1 MMWTR
6 KELKTRGKTT
16 FKRNYWKCVLIS
28 LVILVIAGIGGRGA
42 GGRSM
47 GSVVEDRTDSVIR
60 EFTDGENADIYYD
73 DAYYDDGELFPE
85 LNQSIWN
92 LPWIAVI
99 IFAGIFLILFLV
111 MLAVAMALA
120 ALVCNPVEVGCR
132 RFYIRNLREK
142 AIVGNIG
149 YAFDVEYKNIVKIMF
164 FRDLYL
170 LLWTLLF
177 VIPGIIKYYEY
188 RMVPY
193 ILAENPQM
201 PKNQVF
207 TESRQM
213 MDGQKWSTFLLDLS
227 FLGWDILGVM
237 TGGILTL
244 FYVQPYKDATGAA
257 LYERLRYG
265 IPREMQGAYYE
276 ERQAERQTGN
286 RAEQEETQTEN
297 WTEWQENR
305 TENEKYQEDR
315 AENQA
320 EQQESPAENEE
331 EQGGET
337 VWNTRS

>member
-1 MMWTR
+1 M
-6 KELKTRGKTT
+6 
-16 FKRNYWKCVLIS
+16 
-28 LVILVIAGIGGRGA
+28 LVRMLQTCTIA
-42 GGRSM
+42 
-47 GSVVEDRTDSVIR
+47 
-60 EFTDGENADIYYD
+60 
-73 DAYYDDGELFPE
+73 
-85 LNQSIWN
+85 
-92 LPWIAVI
+92 
-99 IFAGIFLILFLV
+99 
-111 MLAVAMALA
+111 
-120 ALVCNPVEVGCR
+120 
-132 RFYIRNLREK
+132 
-142 AIVGNIG
+142 GNIG

-207 TESRQM
+207 VESRQM

-286 RAEQEETQTEN
+286 RAE
-297 WTEWQENR
+297 
-305 TENEKYQEDR
+305 
-315 AENQA
+315 NQA
-320 EQQESPAENEE
+320 EQQESPAENQG

>member
-1 MMWTR
+1 M
-6 KELKTRGKTT
+6 
-16 FKRNYWKCVLIS
+16 F
-28 LVILVIAGIGGRGA
+28 LVI
-42 GGRSM
+42 
-47 GSVVEDRTDSVIR
+47 
-60 EFTDGENADIYYD
+60 
-73 DAYYDDGELFPE
+73 
-85 LNQSIWN
+85 
-92 LPWIAVI
+92 
-99 IFAGIFLILFLV
+99 
-111 MLAVAMALA
+111 LAVAMALA
-120 ALVCNPVEVGCR
+120 VLVYNPVEVGCR

-207 TESRQM
+207 AESRQM

-286 RAEQEETQTEN
+286 RAE
-297 WTEWQENR
+297 
-305 TENEKYQEDR
+305 
-315 AENQA
+315 NQA
-320 EQQESPAENEE
+320 EQQESPAENQG

>member
-1 MMWTR
+1 MWTR

-28 LVILVIAGIGGRGA
+28 LVLLVVAGIGGSGA

-47 GSVVEDRTDSVIR
+47 DSVVEDRTNIVIK
-60 EFTDGENADIYYD
+60 EFSDIEDADTTYD

-99 IFAGIFLILFLV
+99 IFAGIFLIIFLV
-111 MLAVAMALA
+111 ILAVAMALA

-177 VIPGIIKYYEY
+177 VIPGNVKNYEY

-207 TESRQM
+207 VESRQM

-286 RAEQEETQTEN
+286 RANQEERQTEN
-297 WTEWQENR
+297 WAEWQENR
-305 TENEKYQEDR
+305 TENEKHEEDR
-315 AENQA
+315 AKNQA

-331 EQGGET
+331 GQGGET
-337 VWNTRS
+337 IWNTRS

>member
-1 MMWTR
+1 MWTR

-28 LVILVIAGIGGRGA
+28 LVILVVAGIGGSGA

-47 GSVVEDRTDSVIR
+47 DSVVEDRTNIVVK
-60 EFTDGENADIYYD
+60 EFLDIDDADTTYD

-92 LPWIAVI
+92 LSWIAVI
-99 IFAGIFLILFLV
+99 IFAGIFLIMFLV
-111 MLAVAMALA
+111 ILAVAMALA

-207 TESRQM
+207 AESRQM

-276 ERQAERQTGN
+276 ERQAERQTEN
-286 RAEQEETQTEN
+286 RAEQEESQTGDG
-297 WTEWQENR
+297 T
-305 TENEKYQEDR
+305 YQEEFR